1 MRFDENKWKISKKNV
16 PWFVSQ
22 GRMFYDWR
30 RRLTNIS
37 KKVCGCFVWLSIT
50 VCICNGIGS
59 EVLLLKKLTFVQ
71 YIFIFVIWIYDQYIL
86 RTYETFSE
94 KSNKILV
101 SWKWQRVFFFLNEAR
116 RSWKRPYSISLCVYV
131 FWYHKETQK
140 WMIHFERSSRKSKFD
155 SSVLIKTY

>member
-1 MRFDENKWKISKKNV
+1 MKDFQEKCSLICLTRKDVLWLAPKVNQYKWKSLWVLCMTVHN
-16 PWFVSQ
+16 
-22 GRMFYDWR
+22 
-30 RRLTNIS
+30 RLHLQRYWQRSSTI
-37 KKVCGCFVWLSIT
+37 
-50 VCICNGIGS
+50 
-59 EVLLLKKLTFVQ
+59 EKLTIVQ

-94 KSNKILV
+94 KSNKTLV

-155 SSVLIKTY
+155 SSVFIKTY